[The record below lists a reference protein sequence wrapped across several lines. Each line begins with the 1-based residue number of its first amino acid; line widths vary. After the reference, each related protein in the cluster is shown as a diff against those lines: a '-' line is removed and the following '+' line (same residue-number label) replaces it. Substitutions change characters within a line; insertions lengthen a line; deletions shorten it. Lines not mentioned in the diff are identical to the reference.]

1 MSNDGNLTSI
11 IIALIGVLSTTIIVF
26 GGAVIYF
33 GKWFSNHYGQDM
45 KAHTRAA
52 ITSADASKRLTVA
65 VVKNTEASDE
75 MITFMKSLNGKLAKA
90 TIQTVKEQNVEHAHI
105 DKLEV
110 TEK

>member
-1 MSNDGNLTSI
+1 MFHSV
-11 IIALIGVLSTTIIVF
+11 IGVCYLSTPNVF
-26 GGAVIYF
+26 FRSSRNDRLSTFRHLITVGTFARSIRHLVV
-33 GKWFSNHYGQDM
+33 DEV
-45 KAHTRAA
+45 ALAA
-52 ITSADASKRLTVA
+52 FMRLTVA